1 MQTNATVT
9 LYRKARDWKQELTTS
24 EIGSF
29 DVWLEFGT
37 KVVVRSVGG
46 QAIIEEIGKGMIFLL
61 DDIDL
66 TDAYFIHENEQYDIS
81 LIDGVFRDRQ
91 QNFHHIEAYFK

>member
-1 MQTNATVT
+1 MQTNANIT
-9 LYRKARDWKQELTTS
+9 LYRKTRNWKQELSTA
-24 EIGSF
+24 EIGSY

-46 QAIIEEIGKGMIFLL
+46 QEIKEEIGKGMIFLL
-61 DDIDL
+61 DNIDL
-66 TDAYFIHENEQYDIS
+66 TDTYFVYENEQYEIS
-81 LIDGVFRDRQ
+81 MVDGVFRDRQ